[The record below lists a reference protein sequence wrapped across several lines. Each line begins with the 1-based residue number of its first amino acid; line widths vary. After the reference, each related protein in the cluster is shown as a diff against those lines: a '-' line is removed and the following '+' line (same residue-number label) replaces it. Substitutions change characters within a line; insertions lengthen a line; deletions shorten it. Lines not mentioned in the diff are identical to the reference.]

1 MTELEGNVL
10 DHEKPQDYSFDAVI
24 VLGAF
29 MHKNEKT
36 GKWDLP
42 TIIEEDPGKVVGGH
56 SRAIAVQQILQEGLT
71 PKFIITGGV
80 QKDEAGGVSR
90 AETLKELI
98 TKKYKVPEDK
108 VVAITTVGNTLG
120 NLDDTV
126 KYFKAHPEI
135 FKLKRVAVLSNE
147 WHLERAMMMFSDN
160 PYFSENGIEVTPI
173 AAEDL
178 LIRRSKHYKKWVI
191 DVNSHPGME
200 VRKRMEEQGREDY
213 RKGTYKP
220 LNS

>member
-1 MTELEGNVL
+1 MTELGENVL
-10 DHEKPQDYSFDAVI
+10 NHEKPQKYSFDAVI

-36 GKWDLP
+36 GKWELP

-56 SRAIAVQQILQEGLT
+56 SRAIAVQQMLNEGLT
-71 PKFIITGGV
+71 PKFIVTGGV
-80 QKDEAGGVSR
+80 QKDEADGVSR

-98 TKKYKVPEDK
+98 TKKYKVPEDN

-126 KYFKAHPEI
+126 KYFKEHPEI
-135 FKLKRVAVLSNE
+135 LKLKRVAVLSNE
-147 WHLERAMMMFSDN
+147 LHLKRAMMMFSDN
-160 PYFSENGIEVTPI
+160 AYFRENDIEITPI

-178 LIRRSKHYKKWVI
+178 LIRRSKHYKKWTE

-200 VRKRMEEQGREDY
+200 VRKRMEKQGREDY
-213 RKGTYKP
+213 RKGTYNP
-220 LNS
+220 LSS